1 NYTIDENHDLV
12 GEKIFFDQYMTY
24 VENLDEKKLL
34 PVANE
39 IKRELNSVSNSNI
52 YTYNL
57 FVDGNKDFKYVKK
70 NMEFEVVQVVV
81 VNPSL
86 GGVETIV
93 VLKDENDIQSTISLK
108 AIQDNE
114 VWNKSQYF
122 AKLDSQYENL
132 LENLDRKGELV
143 VSVKLDEKDY
153 TGSPIVF
160 SQDTEIRKK
169 QIRVMQDD
177 FLDNVPEK
185 YTMNNIVLNEESPSI
200 KMVIDSDTLV
210 YFITSEKDLK
220 INTILEYLEP
230 SSLY

>member
-1 NYTIDENHDLV
+1 
-12 GEKIFFDQYMTY
+12 
-24 VENLDEKKLL
+24 
-34 PVANE
+34 
-39 IKRELNSVSNSNI
+39 
-52 YTYNL
+52 
-57 FVDGNKDFKYVKK
+57 
-70 NMEFEVVQVVV
+70 MEFEVVQVVV

-160 SQDTEIRKK
+160 SQDTEIRKNK
-169 QIRVMQDD
+169 
-177 FLDNVPEK
+177 FELC
-185 YTMNNIVLNEESPSI
+185 
-200 KMVIDSDTLV
+200 KMI
-210 YFITSEKDLK
+210 FR
-220 INTILEYLEP
+220 
-230 SSLY
+230 